1 MYSVKGVITIGVS
14 SQKGGVG
21 KTTVSINLAYAF
33 ARSGRKVLV
42 IDADP
47 QGSVGLSL
55 TRKTRKLKG
64 FFDYL
69 SDAGA
74 SFESVIVP
82 TRMETLSLVPAGQGS
97 EYDMSYGYDE
107 GSLSG
112 AGAGVKSFLTDAE
125 EAGYDVCIIDTAA
138 GLFGITKDILVEVD
152 AVLVPQQSEPLGIRS
167 MPKMLEALKKV
178 RLLNPRLH
186 ILGVLLTM
194 VQRNLRES
202 VEAGEGLR
210 SVLPDN
216 LVMTTEVPRDDIF
229 IKASARGLPV
239 GVLKGGA
246 EVLEEFNALRR
257 EIELKLV
264 NSQQRNKATKHGN

>member
-1 MYSVKGVITIGVS
+1 MYSVNNVITIGIS

-55 TRKTRKLKG
+55 TRKTRDMKG

-69 SDAGA
+69 SDSGA

-97 EYDMSYGYDE
+97 DYDMSFGYE
-107 GSLSG
+107 AESSM
-112 AGAGVKSFLTDAE
+112 ASGVKSFLTDAE
-125 EAGYDVCIIDTAA
+125 GAGYDVCIVDTAA
-138 GLFGITKDILVEVD
+138 GLFGITKDILVQVD

-178 RLLNPRLH
+178 RQMNPKLT

-194 VQRNLRES
+194 VQKDLRES

-210 SVLPDN
+210 SVLPGN
-216 LVMTTEVPRDDIF
+216 LVMSAEIPRDDVF

-239 GVLKGGA
+239 GVLREGT
-246 EVLEEFNALRR
+246 EILEEFNTLRR

-264 NSQQRNKATKHGN
+264 KSNRVGNERTR

>member
-1 MYSVKGVITIGVS
+1 VYSVCDVITIGVS

-55 TRKTRKLKG
+55 TKKTRTLKG

-69 SDAGA
+69 SDAGE

-97 EYDMSYGYDE
+97 DYDVSFGYE
-107 GSLSG
+107 AEPSM
-112 AGAGVKSFLTDAE
+112 GAGVRSFLTDAE
-125 EAGYDVCIIDTAA
+125 KAGYDICIIDTAA

-167 MPKMLEALKKV
+167 MPKMLEALRKV
-178 RLLNPRLH
+178 RQMNPKLH

-202 VEAGEGLR
+202 VDAGEGLR
-210 SVLPDN
+210 SVLPAD
-216 LVMTTEVPRDDIF
+216 LVMTAEIPRDDLF

-239 GVLKGGA
+239 GVLREGA
-246 EVLEEFNALRR
+246 EILEEFNTLRR
-257 EIELKLV
+257 EIELKLEK
-264 NSQQRNKATKHGN
+264 RNTAGNERIR

>member
-1 MYSVKGVITIGVS
+1 MGVITIGVS

-33 ARSGRKVLV
+33 ARSGRKVLI

-55 TRKTRKLKG
+55 TRKTRQLKG

-69 SDAGA
+69 GDVGA

-97 EYDMSYGYDE
+97 EYDMSFGYESNATNDT
-107 GSLSG
+107 
-112 AGAGVKSFLTDAE
+112 GAGVKSFLTDAE
-125 EAGYDVCIIDTAA
+125 EAGYDVCIVDTAA
-138 GLFGITKDILVEVD
+138 GLFGITKEILVEVD
-152 AVLVPQQSEPLGIRS
+152 AVMVPQQSEPLGIRS

-178 RLLNPRLH
+178 RQENPKLH
-186 ILGVLLTM
+186 ILGVVLTM
-194 VQRNLRES
+194 VQEQLRES

-210 SVLPDN
+210 SVLPQN
-216 LVMTTEVPRDDIF
+216 LVMDTEIPRDDIF

-239 GVLKGGA
+239 GVLKGGMDIR
-246 EVLEEFNALRR
+246 EEFDSLRR
-257 EIELKLV
+257 EIEQKLV
-264 NSQQRNKATKHGN
+264 SGQQSTKG

>member
-1 MYSVKGVITIGVS
+1 MITIGVS

-21 KTTVSINLAYAF
+21 KTTVSVNLAYAF
-33 ARSGRKVLV
+33 ARSGRKVIV

-74 SFESVIVP
+74 SFDSVIVP

-97 EYDMSYGYDE
+97 EYDMTFGYE
-107 GSLSG
+107 GDST
-112 AGAGVKSFLTDAE
+112 AGVKSFLTDAE

-178 RLLNPRLH
+178 RQMNSGLH
-186 ILGVLLTM
+186 ILGVVLTM

-216 LVMTTEVPRDDIF
+216 LVMEAEIPRDDIF

-246 EVLEEFNALRR
+246 DVQEEFNILRK
-257 EIELKLV
+257 EIEMKLV
-264 NSQQRNKATKHGN
+264 NSQQVVKG

>member
-1 MYSVKGVITIGVS
+1 VYNVSDVITIGVS

-33 ARSGRKVLV
+33 ARSGRKVLI

-55 TRKTRKLKG
+55 TRKTRKLRG

-69 SDAGA
+69 SDVGA
-74 SFESVIVP
+74 SFDSVIVP
-82 TRMETLSLVPAGQGS
+82 TRMATMSLVPAGQGS
-97 EYDMSYGYDE
+97 EYDMTFGYEVD
-107 GSLSG
+107 STSR
-112 AGAGVKSFLTDAE
+112 AGVKSFLTDAE
-125 EAGYDVCIIDTAA
+125 EAGYDVCIVDTAA

-152 AVLVPQQSEPLGIRS
+152 AVIVPQQSEPLGIRS

-178 RLLNPRLH
+178 RVLNPRLH
-186 ILGVLLTM
+186 ILGVVLTM

-210 SVLPDN
+210 AVLPDN
-216 LVMTTEVPRDDIF
+216 LVMNAEIPRADII

-239 GVLKGGA
+239 GVLKGGS
-246 EVLEEFNALRR
+246 EVQENFNALRK

-264 NSQQRNKATKHGN
+264 QASNPQKG

>member
-1 MYSVKGVITIGVS
+1 MITIGVS

-55 TRKTRKLKG
+55 TKKTRKLKG

-69 SDAGA
+69 SDAKA

-97 EYDMSYGYDE
+97 DYDLNYGYE
-107 GSLSG
+107 AETTS
-112 AGAGVKSFLTDAE
+112 GAGVKLFLLDAE
-125 EAGYDVCIIDTAA
+125 MAGYDVCIVDTAA
-138 GLFGITKDILVEVD
+138 GLFGITRDILVEVD

-178 RLLNPRLH
+178 RQMNPKLH

-202 VEAGEGLR
+202 VEAGQGLR
-210 SVLPDN
+210 SVLPAN
-216 LVMTTEVPRDDIF
+216 LVMAAEIPRDDVF

-239 GVLKGGA
+239 GVLKEGA
-246 EVLEEFNALRR
+246 EILEEFDTLRR
-257 EIELKLV
+257 EIELKLEKSKQA
-264 NSQQRNKATKHGN
+264 NNERIR

>member
-1 MYSVKGVITIGVS
+1 MITIGIS

-69 SDAGA
+69 NDPKTTL
-74 SFESVIVP
+74 ESVVVP
-82 TRMETLSLVPAGQGS
+82 TRIETLCLVPAGQGS
-97 EYDMSYGYDE
+97 DYDMGFGYD
-107 GSLSG
+107 SDSSSG
-112 AGAGVKSFLTDAE
+112 VQSFLVDVE
-125 EAGYDVCIIDTAA
+125 KAGYDVCIVDTAA
-138 GLFGITKDILVEVD
+138 GLFGITRDVLVEVD

-210 SVLPDN
+210 SVLPKK
-216 LVMTTEVPRDDIF
+216 LVMDAEIPREDIF
-229 IKASARGLPV
+229 VKASARGLPV
-239 GVLKGGA
+239 GVLKSGTA
-246 EVLEEFNALRR
+246 VLEEFDALRK
-257 EIELKLV
+257 EIEKKLLG
-264 NSQQRNKATKHGN
+264 S

>member
-1 MYSVKGVITIGVS
+1 MYSVEDVITIGIS

-42 IDADP
+42 VDADP

-55 TRKTRKLKG
+55 TRKTRTLKG

-69 SDAGA
+69 SDARA

-97 EYDMSYGYDE
+97 EYDMGFGYE
-107 GSLSG
+107 GDVTASL
-112 AGAGVKSFLTDAE
+112 GVKSFLEDVE
-125 EAGYDVCIIDTAA
+125 EAGYDICIIDTAA

-178 RLLNPRLH
+178 RKLNPKLH

-202 VEAGEGLR
+202 VEAGDGLR
-210 SVLPDN
+210 SVLPRN
-216 LVMTTEVPRDDIF
+216 LVMATEIPRDEIF

-246 EVLEEFNALRR
+246 AVLEEFNDLRK
-257 EIELKLV
+257 EIEHKIA
-264 NSQQRNKATKHGN
+264 RNR

>member
-1 MYSVKGVITIGVS
+1 LYSVSGVITIGIS

-55 TRKTRKLKG
+55 TKKTRTLKG

-69 SDAGA
+69 SDVTT
-74 SFESVIVP
+74 SFESVVVP

-97 EYDMSYGYDE
+97 DYDVTFGYE
-107 GSLSG
+107 AETGMG
-112 AGAGVKSFLTDAE
+112 ASVKLFLNDAE
-125 EAGYDVCIIDTAA
+125 EAGYDVCIVDTAA

-178 RLLNPRLH
+178 RNMNPKLH
-186 ILGVLLTM
+186 ILGILLTM

-210 SVLPDN
+210 SVLPGN
-216 LVMTTEVPRDDIF
+216 LVMKTEIPRDDLF

-239 GVLKGGA
+239 GVLKEGT
-246 EVLEEFNALRR
+246 EVLEEFNKLRR
-257 EIELKLV
+257 EIERKLTV
-264 NSQQRNKATKHGN
+264 DKIL

>member
-1 MYSVKGVITIGVS
+1 MITIGVS

-55 TRKTRKLKG
+55 TRKTRKLRG

-69 SDAGA
+69 SDPGS

-82 TRMETLSLVPAGQGS
+82 TRMDTLSLVPAGQGS
-97 EYDMSYGYDE
+97 EYDITLGYE
-107 GSLSG
+107 AKSEF
-112 AGAGVKSFLTDAE
+112 GAGVKSFLTDAE
-125 EAGYDVCIIDTAA
+125 EAGYDVCIVDTAA
-138 GLFGITKDILVEVD
+138 GLFGITKDVLVEVD
-152 AVLVPQQSEPLGIRS
+152 AVIVPQQCEPLGIRS
-167 MPKMLEALKKV
+167 MPKMLGALKKV
-178 RLLNPRLH
+178 RELNPKLH
-186 ILGVLLTM
+186 ILGVVLTM
-194 VQRNLRES
+194 VQKGLRES
-202 VEAGEGLR
+202 LEAGEGLR
-210 SVLPDN
+210 SVLPEN
-216 LVMTTEVPRDDIF
+216 LVMATEIPRDDIF

-239 GVLKGGA
+239 GVLKDGA
-246 EVLEEFNALRR
+246 EVREEFDALRK

-264 NSQQRNKATKHGN
+264 HTQQVKKG

>member
-1 MYSVKGVITIGVS
+1 MITIGIT

-69 SDAGA
+69 SDVGA

-97 EYDMSYGYDE
+97 EYDMTFGYEADKR
-107 GSLSG
+107 
-112 AGAGVKSFLTDAE
+112 AIAGVRSFLTDAE

-138 GLFGITKDILVEVD
+138 GLFGITKEILVEVD

-178 RLLNPRLH
+178 KELNPKLH

-210 SVLPDN
+210 SVLPEN
-216 LVMTTEVPRDDIF
+216 LVMNAEIPREDIF

-239 GVLKGGA
+239 GVLKEGA
-246 EVLEEFNALRR
+246 GVLEEFNTLRR
-257 EIELKLV
+257 EIELKFIK
-264 NSQQRNKATKHGN
+264 NHQASIKE